1 MPSPFRRLMPLVLPL
16 ALAALAPATQAF
28 EGAVDIVAPYV
39 QLPSPT
45 GNATSSTIG
54 SGSAYM
60 LLHNA
65 SAAPRRLV
73 RAESPLAK
81 TVELRRPGSGQGKHT
96 GEARMQRVREIV
108 IPAHA
113 ELRLRAD
120 GPHLVL
126 VGVQT
131 VLSEGDAVPL
141 LLGFDDGSELR
152 LAAPV
157 RSTPTTAATG
167 QTPGGNGQ

>member
-1 MPSPFRRLMPLVLPL
+1 MPSAFRRLMSLVLPL
-16 ALAALAPATQAF
+16 ALAALAPAIHAF
-28 EGAVDIVAPYV
+28 EGAVDVVAPYV

-45 GNATSSTIG
+45 GNASSAIG

-126 VGVQT
+126 VGLQT

-157 RSTPTTAATG
+157 RSAPAAAATG